1 VVSVHYLVSKAKL
14 GVRVLN
20 QQTTNPE
27 KAQDLPLPLGHFV
40 TLENGLKLHYLEQGQ
55 GPIVIWLHGS
65 GPGASGF
72 SNFKGNYPEFADAG
86 YRNIVLD
93 LPGFGRSD
101 KPDDVNYDLAFFVTA
116 LNGFINA
123 LDLPKVTLL
132 GNSLG
137 GAIALGQALDYPD
150 TVERLILMAPGGV
163 EERETYFQME
173 GIVRM
178 VEVYS
183 RGPMGV
189 DQMREVMSLQ
199 LFDSAVLSDDIL
211 AERAAVAVTQPAN
224 LFSTMMVPNMTERLG
239 ELNCPVLGFWGT
251 NDKFNPHQGMH
262 KILNNVPT
270 ARFIMLNRCGHWV
283 QVEHQRLFNSSC
295 IDFLQHG

>member
-1 VVSVHYLVSKAKL
+1 M
-14 GVRVLN
+14 N
-20 QQTTNPE
+20 QQTPNPGN
-27 KAQDLPLPLGHFV
+27 AQDLPLPLGHFV
-40 TLENGLKLHYLEQGQ
+40 TLESGLKLHYLEQGQ
-55 GPIVIWLHGS
+55 GPVVIWLHGS

-116 LNGFINA
+116 LNGFISA
-123 LDLPKVTLL
+123 LALPKVTLL

-137 GAIALGQALDYPD
+137 GAIALGQALDHPD

-163 EERETYFQME
+163 EERETYFAME

-189 DQMREVMSLQ
+189 AQMREVMSLQ
-199 LFDSAVLSDDIL
+199 LFDSEVLSDDIL

-224 LFSTMMVPNMTERLG
+224 LFTTMMVPNMTERLG

-262 KILNNVPT
+262 KILDNVPT

>member
-262 KILNNVPT
+262 KILDNVPT